1 MDQKLRLE
9 NISDLDSVSSSAQ
22 STTKANSKR
31 FLKCSSSW
39 KTYQKPRE
47 KRPTSERGSRGPST
61 RIHVFVCLC
70 FGLSARSTEY
80 RAGFKVQTRKK
91 FRFRLVINSS
101 QDEIPCIP
109 WNSWIWY
116 FSSFL
121 TGLVLFVMQSREER
135 KRKDGNSDHFP
146 SNNFFRLMPSH
157 SGKNYKI
164 FETLTKRRK
173 MVICSMVSDTK
184 LWEIIFEANF
194 SFCSPNIPK
203 NGTFDKFNLFITSE
217 ASFKEG

>member
-31 FLKCSSSW
+31 FLKCSSNL
-39 KTYQKPRE
+39 KTYQKITW
-47 KRPTSERGSRGPST
+47 KTTST

-80 RAGFKVQTRKK
+80 RAGFKIQTRKK

-101 QDEIPCIP
+101 QDEIP

-173 MVICSMVSDTK
+173 NRFV
-184 LWEIIFEANF
+184 
-194 SFCSPNIPK
+194 
-203 NGTFDKFNLFITSE
+203 
-217 ASFKEG
+217 

>member
-101 QDEIPCIP
+101 QDEIP

-121 TGLVLFVMQSREER
+121 TVLVLFC
-135 KRKDGNSDHFP
+135 DA
-146 SNNFFRLMPSH
+146 
-157 SGKNYKI
+157 I
-164 FETLTKRRK
+164 KRRK
-173 MVICSMVSDTK
+173 KTERWQQRS
-184 LWEIIFEANF
+184 L
-194 SFCSPNIPK
+194 
-203 NGTFDKFNLFITSE
+203 
-217 ASFKEG
+217 SFK